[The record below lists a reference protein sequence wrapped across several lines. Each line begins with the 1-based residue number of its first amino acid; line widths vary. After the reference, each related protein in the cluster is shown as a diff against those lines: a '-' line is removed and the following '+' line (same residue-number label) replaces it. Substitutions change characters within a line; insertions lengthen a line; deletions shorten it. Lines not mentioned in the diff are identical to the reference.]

1 MCIRRLL
8 SVIAAAA
15 LLSIAPSHADSLTTE
30 AWNYL
35 QDRNN
40 VIEFVCQESYP
51 PFEFVDENGESS
63 GIAVE
68 LVRWLATELD
78 FRASFSHVPLQ
89 QAQEG
94 VLSGRYDAMTT
105 LFRSENPDERF
116 NVTPVLFNVPVS
128 VFIRT
133 GRADIRTPTDLNG
146 KTIAMQSGDY
156 AQDFLDAQ
164 GTAYTLVLTRDTAQ
178 AVDAVMSGRADALI
192 GGEQM
197 VFYHLYAAELTDAL
211 KKAGEPLYVGQYS
224 MAVAHNN
231 KALLSLLSKGVEK
244 AKADGIVAKIS
255 RKWLGIEYTPFG
267 FRMVRY
273 IRYIVVGVGLLLAA
287 VLLFWI
293 WDVRLTYRVQER
305 TRQLQ
310 RSEERLR
317 TVFQNSPDAIFI
329 EDENGT
335 ILDANPVACSFHHMS
350 RNELVGRNIVELVPE
365 GFRKEAQREFRKW
378 FTGEMKLYEGVSHTA
393 DGREVPVEI
402 VGAPMRYEGKTA
414 VLLLVRDL
422 TDRRDAEQALR
433 KSEMRYRGLIEA
445 QNNFIVRVNP
455 QGRFTFVNEAFCR
468 FIGRSQAELI
478 GHSFEPLIY
487 PDDLPIPTKVVETL
501 LAGQEQVVTVEHR
514 MRTPARVAWV
524 NWENIAV
531 YDEDGRMTEI
541 QCMGHDITEQR
552 RIREALQE
560 SEKRLQFLF
569 EGIPHI
575 AVQGYNADRKA
586 IYWNRASEKLYGY
599 SKQEALRRK
608 IEELVIPPDRRSETV
623 EAIRNWVE
631 NGVPIPSGEVTKRT
645 RDGEEVAVYTS
656 RLATHNQRG
665 EWEMYVVDVDLS
677 ALKRAEREL
686 LTAKENAERANRAKT
701 EFLANMSHEL
711 RTPMNGMMGMTQLL
725 LESGASA
732 EQREY
737 LETIMESARELMRI
751 IDELLDIS
759 CIEAGEMRLQPVSFN
774 PRETVEKAALL
785 FTTRAGRKGIDFSMA
800 VEESVP
806 QALYGDVGRIRQ
818 ILINLIGNALKFTR
832 QGRIE
837 IRVRAEEQDGICRI
851 FFEVADTGIGI
862 PPEKQ
867 PLIFEKFM
875 QVDTSLQRE
884 YGGAGLG
891 LSITRRLVELMGG
904 TISVESEVGK
914 GSVFRFDLVLAP
926 SEEIPLP
933 APKPPPDK
941 TMLFRANILLVEDNL
956 VNSRVAA
963 AMFKKLGCRVT
974 TSTSGAEAVRQLSLH
989 KHTLFDIIFMDCQ
1002 MPGIDGFETT
1012 RSIRRMA
1019 GALRDIP
1026 IVAMT
1031 ARALDEDRR
1040 RCLEAGM
1047 DDYLA
1052 KPVSPDS
1059 LIAILQKYCG

>member
-1 MCIRRLL
+1 MYIRRLL
-8 SVIAAAA
+8 SVFAAAA
-15 LLSIAPSHADSLTTE
+15 VLSVAPLYAVSLTAE
-30 AWNYL
+30 AWDYL
-35 QDRNN
+35 QTHDS

-63 GIAVE
+63 GMAVE

-89 QAQEG
+89 QAQQG
-94 VLSGRYDAMTT
+94 VLSGRYDVMTT
-105 LFRSENPDERF
+105 LFHSENPDERF
-116 NVTPVLFNVPVS
+116 NTTPVLFNVPVS

-156 AQDFLDAQ
+156 AQEFLDAQ
-164 GTAYTLVLTRDTAQ
+164 GTAYTLILTRDTAQ
-178 AVDAVMSGRADALI
+178 AVDAVMAGRADALI

-197 VFYHLYAAELTDAL
+197 VFYSLYAAELTDAL
-211 KKAGEPLYVGQYS
+211 KKIGEPLYVGQYS
-224 MAVAHNN
+224 MAVASGNE
-231 KALLSLLSKGVEK
+231 ALLSILNKGVEK
-244 AKADGIVAKIS
+244 AKAGGLVAKIS

-267 FRMVRY
+267 FQMVRY
-273 IRYIVVGVGLLLAA
+273 IRYIGIGVGLLLAA
-287 VLLFWI
+287 LLLFWI
-293 WDVRLTYRVQER
+293 WDVRLAHRVQER

-329 EDENGT
+329 EDEDGT
-335 ILDANPVACSFHHMS
+335 VLEANPVACAFHKMS
-350 RNELVGRNIVELVPE
+350 RDELVGRNIAGLIPE
-365 GFRKEAQREFRKW
+365 NFRKEARRELRKW
-378 FTGEMKLYEGVSHTA
+378 FTGEMKRYEGISHTA

-402 VGAPMRYEGKTA
+402 IGAPMRYEGKTA
-414 VLLLVRDL
+414 VLLLVRDM
-422 TDRRDAEQALR
+422 TDRRSAELALR
-433 KSEMRYRGLIEA
+433 ESELRYRGLVEA
-445 QNNFIVRVNP
+445 QNSFIVRVDP

-468 FIGRSQAELI
+468 FVGRTRVELI
-478 GHSFEPLIY
+478 GQSFEQLID
-487 PDDLPIPTKVVETL
+487 PADLAIPKKAVETL
-501 LAGQEQVVTVEHR
+501 LAGQERVVTVEHR
-514 MRTPARVAWV
+514 MRTLTHTAWV

-531 YDEDGRMTEI
+531 CDEDGLVTEI
-541 QCMGHDITEQR
+541 QCMGHDITERR

-575 AVQGYNADRKA
+575 AVQGYSADRKA

-599 SKQEALRRK
+599 SKQEVLRRK
-608 IEELVIPPDRRSETV
+608 IEELVIPPERRTETV
-623 EAIRNWVE
+623 EAIENWVE
-631 NGVPIPSGEVTKRT
+631 NGVPIPSGEVTKHT
-645 RDGEEVAVYTS
+645 RAGEEVAVYTS

-677 ALKRAEREL
+677 ELKRAEREL
-686 LTAKENAERANRAKT
+686 LTAKEHAERANRAKT

-725 LESGASA
+725 LENSASN
-732 EQREY
+732 EQRES

-759 CIEAGEMRLQPVSFN
+759 CIEAGEVRLQPAPFN
-774 PRETVEKAALL
+774 PRETVEKAVLL
-785 FTTRAGRKGIDFSMA
+785 FTARAGQKGIDLSVA

-806 QALYGDVGRIRQ
+806 SALYGDAGRIRQ
-818 ILINLIGNALKFTR
+818 IFINLISNALKFTHE
-832 QGRIE
+832 GRIE
-837 IRVRAEEQDGICRI
+837 IRARAEDQDGISRI

-862 PPEKQ
+862 PPDKQ
-867 PLIFEKFM
+867 KLVFEKFM
-875 QVDTSLQRE
+875 QVDASLRRE

-904 TISVESEVGK
+904 TISVESEIGK
-914 GSVFRFDLVLAP
+914 GSVFRFDLLLAP
-926 SEEIPLP
+926 SEDIPLP
-933 APKPPPDK
+933 APEPPPAE
-941 TMLFRANILLVEDNL
+941 TVLFPANILLVEDNL
-956 VNSRVAA
+956 VNRKVAA
-963 AMFKKLGCRVT
+963 AMLKKLGCRVT
-974 TSTSGAEAVRQLSLH
+974 TCASGAEAVRQLSLNRH
-989 KHTLFDIIFMDCQ
+989 SLFDMIFMDCQ
-1002 MPGIDGFETT
+1002 MPGMDGFETT
-1012 RSIRRMA
+1012 RSIRRMV

-1031 ARALDEDRR
+1031 AHALEDDRR
-1040 RCLEAGM
+1040 RCLDAGM

-1052 KPVSPDS
+1052 KPVSPDA
-1059 LIAILQKYCG
+1059 LIAVLQKYCG